1 VFEHVEKRMDSS
13 SSSSNCH
20 VDTTTG
26 NETESKPGWK
36 GKNRNFVNGSVL
48 TNLVTLFCIV
58 ICFLCVFPQF
68 FWA

>member
-1 VFEHVEKRMDSS
+1 MFEHVEKPMDSS

-36 GKNRNFVNGSVL
+36 GKNGNFVNRS
-48 TNLVTLFCIV
+48 I
-58 ICFLCVFPQF
+58 
-68 FWA
+68 